1 MGVCM
6 SVPARRHEAH
16 PPQDYS
22 FDFVVREQPDERLG
36 PLDAGEP
43 LYRPRERGS
52 SMLSASLVLLVLFGG
67 GWVVLN
73 APSGWLAQVSERAAA
88 LMQMLDSRSSV
99 MGEANMAA
107 SAPMGVPAPPPVD
120 EPGDAATVPTI
131 EPHATIAV
139 DAPVP
144 PGAAPVETASID
156 EAAPEEESEPQPLP
170 PLQIDPKDP
179 YQRRAMAAGLH
190 PDLSRA
196 LLARLTAADYRNA
209 AYAVDT
215 AIAKTANGAEFVWP
229 RQRKPEQALFRVHFV
244 KGAVEGCRR
253 YIVTVSKD
261 GWLTTA
267 LPMERCSPKA
277 SDKKTS
283 SEAQQRSD
291 VSGR

>member
-1 MGVCM
+1 MGVFM

-16 PPQDYS
+16 SPERYS
-22 FDFVVREQPDERLG
+22 FDFVRERPENTLG

-43 LYRPRERGS
+43 IYPPRKRGS

-67 GWVVLN
+67 GWAVVN
-73 APSGWLAQVSERAAA
+73 APGDWLAQVGERAAL
-88 LMQMLDSRSSV
+88 LMHMLDGRQSG
-99 MGEANMAA
+99 MAEANLAATAPAGTAA
-107 SAPMGVPAPPPVD
+107 SPPPAESGAAPM
-120 EPGDAATVPTI
+120 VPTI

-144 PGAAPVETASID
+144 PDAAPVETASID
-156 EAAPEEESEPQPLP
+156 EAAPEEEGDPQPLP
-170 PLQIDPKDP
+170 PPQVDPKDP

-209 AYAVDT
+209 AYAIDT

-244 KGAVEGCRR
+244 KGAAVQGCRR
-253 YIVTVSKD
+253 YVVTVSKD

-267 LPMERCSPKA
+267 LPMERCSPGGD
-277 SDKKTS
+277 DKKTS
-283 SEAQQRSD
+283 SGVHPRSD
-291 VSGR
+291 VSAR

>member
-6 SVPARRHEAH
+6 PVPARRHEA
-16 PPQDYS
+16 PSPERYS
-22 FDFVVREQPDERLG
+22 FDFVRERPDDTLG

-43 LYRPRERGS
+43 IYPPRQRGS

-67 GWVVLN
+67 GWLVLN
-73 APSGWLAQVSERAAA
+73 APGDWLAQVGERAAQ
-88 LMQMLDSRSSV
+88 LMRMLDSRQSG
-99 MGEANMAA
+99 MAEANLAA
-107 SAPMGVPAPPPVD
+107 TAPQGMTASPPV
-120 EPGDAATVPTI
+120 EPAAAPAVQTI

-144 PGAAPVETASID
+144 PDAAPVETASID
-156 EAAPEEESEPQPLP
+156 EAASEEEGDPQPLP
-170 PLQIDPKDP
+170 PPQVDPKDP

-229 RQRKPEQALFRVHFV
+229 RQRKPEQALFRVQFV
-244 KGAVEGCRR
+244 KGAVLGCRR
-253 YIVTVSKD
+253 YVVTVSKD

-267 LPMERCSPKA
+267 LPMERCSPGG
-277 SDKKTS
+277 DGKKTS
-283 SEAQQRSD
+283 SGEQQRSD
-291 VSGR
+291 VSAR

>member
-6 SVPARRHEAH
+6 PVPARRHEA
-16 PPQDYS
+16 PSPERYS
-22 FDFVVREQPDERLG
+22 FDFVRERPDDTLG

-43 LYRPRERGS
+43 IYPPRQRGS

-67 GWVVLN
+67 GWLVLN
-73 APSGWLAQVSERAAA
+73 APGDWLAQVGERAAQ
-88 LMQMLDSRSSV
+88 LMRMLDSRQSG
-99 MGEANMAA
+99 MAEA
-107 SAPMGVPAPPPVD
+107 SL
-120 EPGDAATVPTI
+120 AATAPQGMTASPPAEPAAAPAVQTI

-144 PGAAPVETASID
+144 PDAAPVETASID
-156 EAAPEEESEPQPLP
+156 EAASEEEGDPQPLP
-170 PLQIDPKDP
+170 PPQVDPKDP

-229 RQRKPEQALFRVHFV
+229 RQRKPEQALFRVQFV
-244 KGAVEGCRR
+244 KGAVLGCRR
-253 YIVTVSKD
+253 YVVTVSKD

-267 LPMERCSPKA
+267 LPMERCSPGG
-277 SDKKTS
+277 DGKKTS
-283 SEAQQRSD
+283 SGEQQRSD
-291 VSGR
+291 VSAR

>member
-6 SVPARRHEAH
+6 PVPARRHEA
-16 PPQDYS
+16 PSPERYS
-22 FDFVVREQPDERLG
+22 FDFVRERPDDTLR

-43 LYRPRERGS
+43 IYPPRQRGS

-67 GWVVLN
+67 GWLVLN
-73 APSGWLAQVSERAAA
+73 APGDWLAQVGERAAQ
-88 LMQMLDSRSSV
+88 LMRMLDSRQSG
-99 MGEANMAA
+99 MAEANL
-107 SAPMGVPAPPPVD
+107 
-120 EPGDAATVPTI
+120 AATAPQGMTASPPAEPAAAPAVQTI

-144 PGAAPVETASID
+144 PDAAPVETASID
-156 EAAPEEESEPQPLP
+156 EAASEEEGDPQPLP
-170 PLQIDPKDP
+170 PPQVDPKDP

-229 RQRKPEQALFRVHFV
+229 RQRKPEQALFRVQFV
-244 KGAVEGCRR
+244 KGAVLGCRR
-253 YIVTVSKD
+253 YVVTVSKD

-267 LPMERCSPKA
+267 LPMERCSPGG
-277 SDKKTS
+277 DGKKTS
-283 SEAQQRSD
+283 SGEQQRSD
-291 VSGR
+291 VSAR

>member
-6 SVPARRHEAH
+6 PVPARRHEA
-16 PPQDYS
+16 PSPERYS
-22 FDFVVREQPDERLG
+22 FDFVRERPDDTLG

-43 LYRPRERGS
+43 IYPPRQRGS

-67 GWVVLN
+67 GWLVLN
-73 APSGWLAQVSERAAA
+73 APGDWLAQVGERAAQ
-88 LMQMLDSRSSV
+88 LMRMLDSRQSG
-99 MGEANMAA
+99 MAEANLAA
-107 SAPMGVPAPPPVD
+107 TAPQGMTASPPV
-120 EPGDAATVPTI
+120 EPAAAPAVQTI

-144 PGAAPVETASID
+144 PDAAPVETASID
-156 EAAPEEESEPQPLP
+156 EAASEEEGDPQPLP
-170 PLQIDPKDP
+170 PPQVDPKDP

-229 RQRKPEQALFRVHFV
+229 RQRKPEQALFRVQFV
-244 KGAVEGCRR
+244 KGAVLGCRR
-253 YIVTVSKD
+253 YVVTVSKD

-267 LPMERCSPKA
+267 LPMERCSPGG
-277 SDKKTS
+277 DGKKTS
-283 SEAQQRSD
+283 SGEQQQRSD
-291 VSGR
+291 VSAR